1 MKPFVK
7 TLAKQ
12 MIHNRWRTPDMR
24 VKVQQRQSQVF
35 TRRLHNIMNLDLNK
49 AQHLELKDA
58 VEKAP
63 VTGLLMQPVV
73 PAVNTTMNG
82 TTISTPLPVAVLVT
96 RHDRFAAF
104 SKFAHIRADFVGG
117 RQKWSVCCKTKTG
130 YFCLDCG
137 FDVPICR
144 REACRKMHANA
155 PSYRFHGKRKHAV
168 AFA

>member
-12 MIHNRWRTPDMR
+12 MIHNRWRTQEAR
-24 VKVQQRQSQVF
+24 TRVQQRQNMVF

-49 AQHLELKDA
+49 AQQLVIKDA
-58 VEKAP
+58 VEQAP
-63 VTGLLMQPVV
+63 VSGLLMQPVV
-73 PAVNTTMNG
+73 PAVNTTSNEV
-82 TTISTPLPVAVLVT
+82 TISTPTPVAVLVT
-96 RHDRFAAF
+96 RHDRFATF

-117 RQKWSVCCKTKTG
+117 RQKWSVCCKTKTS

-144 REACRKMHANA
+144 RESCRKMHANA
-155 PSYRFHGKRKHAV
+155 PSYRFHEKRKHAV

>member
-1 MKPFVK
+1 VK

-12 MIHNRWRTPDMR
+12 MIHNRWRTQDMR
-24 VKVQQRQSQVF
+24 VRVQQQQSVVF

-49 AQHLELKDA
+49 AQEQELKTALED
-58 VEKAP
+58 VP
-63 VTGLLMQPVV
+63 VTSLLMQLVV
-73 PAVNTTMNG
+73 PASNTTMRG

-96 RHDRFAAF
+96 HHNRFAAF

-117 RQKWSVCCKTKTG
+117 KQKWSVCCKTKTG

-137 FDVPICR
+137 INVPICR
-144 REACRKMHANA
+144 RETCRKIHQNT
-155 PSYRFHGKRKHAV
+155 PSYCFRGKRKHAV